1 MAKQDLVVK
10 LLLDSGAF
18 GNDLRTAERR
28 AQQFS
33 NNIQNAGKTAGNLGK
48 ELNLATGAL
57 GKLGGALTGAGAVVA
72 AVGAF
77 KSIMESSYTT
87 AREFHGVIGGFQGV
101 LSEFQEALATFDFS
115 NFNNGLLSV
124 FRNAKDAK
132 QAMMDVSKVNIGY
145 SYLSSGYKKDLKGL
159 ESEYRDA
166 NTTDARRQEI
176 SVLAQSALGEWETT
190 AKNAAASMLNSF
202 LTTMKSEQSNLNRPY
217 MERNAKR
224 LLDEALTRF
233 TDTDVRQGDL
243 DKWKGIENQLAELT
257 RTKTKYNRR
266 ADNWRGLGAG
276 NKAADAQQIADKA
289 QADIDALYAA
299 NQDLMFYIESYKFSE
314 EELQRQIS
322 NLTRSNEIQTEV
334 SEYKNTVA
342 GWTAGGKGKGE
353 AKPAAGSIKAIQDT
367 IVKLE
372 QERNLLAFGTA
383 KWKEKT
389 DAIIENTQKL
399 DELIAKQTEYEN
411 SFKTLEVQNVNS
423 VAWIQDEITYL
434 EALRDTLS
442 VGSREWIEA
451 SDNIDAY
458 KVELEELLKT
468 QEALLAQYNK
478 TPIPPPAVRNVES
491 IGYIEEMISFYE
503 ELRNTLSV
511 GSQEWVEASDSL
523 DSYRVE
529 LEELLEMQA
538 AYDAQ
543 YKPAEKFEN
552 MNIALSSSIDL
563 LYGLGDAF
571 SASESQAG
579 KALGSIMQAMGA
591 TAGGIMDFI
600 QIKQAAAAAAGAS
613 SAAGMPYPYN
623 LAAIA
628 SVVATVLSV
637 FGSIKSMVSG
647 KFAEGG
653 IVGGTSYSGDKLFAM
668 VNSGEMI
675 LNKRQQGNL
684 ANMIGGGGGQ
694 VEFHISGDS
703 LVGVLNNKRNK
714 TNLTR

>member
-33 NNIQNAGKTAGNLGK
+33 NNIQNAGNTAGNLGK

-87 AREFHGVIGGFQGV
+87 AREFHGVIGGFTGV
-101 LSEFQEALATFDFS
+101 LSEFQEALATFDFT

-124 FRNAKDAK
+124 FRDAKDAK

-159 ESEYRDA
+159 ESEYRDK

-176 SVLAQSALGEWETT
+176 SVLAQSTLGEWETT

-243 DKWKGIENQLAELT
+243 DKWKQIENQLAELT
-257 RTKTKYNRR
+257 RTKNKYTRR
-266 ADNWRGLGAG
+266 ADNWRGVGAG

-299 NQDLMFYIESYKFSE
+299 NQDLMFYIEAYKFSE

-334 SEYKNTVA
+334 SEYRNTVA
-342 GWTAGGKGKGE
+342 GWTAGGDAAPKA
-353 AKPAAGSIKAIQDT
+353 AKGSIKYIQDE
-367 IVKLE
+367 IAALE
-372 QERNLLAFGTA
+372 QQRSLLAVNSSAWQKIT
-383 KWKEKT
+383 KNIHDKT
-389 DAIIENTQKL
+389 VEL
-399 DELIAKQTEYEN
+399 DELMKKQTAYED
-411 SFKTLEVQNVNS
+411 SLKTLEVENVNS

-442 VGSREWIEA
+442 VGSDEWIQA
-451 SDNIDAY
+451 SDNIDSY
-458 KVELEELLKT
+458 RVELDELLKT

-491 IGYIEEMISFYE
+491 ISYIEEMIGFYE
-503 ELRNTLSV
+503 ELRDTLSV
-511 GSQEWVEASDSL
+511 GSQEWIEASDCL

-529 LEELLEMQA
+529 LEELLKLQE
-538 AYDAQ
+538 AYDEQ
-543 YKPAEKFEN
+543 YKPAEKYEDMN
-552 MNIALSSSIDL
+552 MALSSSISL

-684 ANMIGGGGGQ
+684 ANMLGGGGQ

>member
-18 GNDLRTAERR
+18 GNDLRQAERR

-33 NNIQNAGKTAGNLGK
+33 SNIQNAGRTAGNLGK

-101 LSEFQEALATFDFS
+101 LSEFQEAIATFDFS

-132 QAMMDVSKVNIGY
+132 QAMMDARKVDIGY
-145 SYLSSGYKKDLKGL
+145 SYLASGYKKDLKGL
-159 ESEYRDA
+159 EAEYRDK

-176 SVLAQSALGEWETT
+176 SVLAQSTLGEWETT

-202 LTTMKSEQSNLNRPY
+202 LTTMKSEQSNLNRPF
-217 MERNAKR
+217 MERNAER
-224 LLDEALTRF
+224 LLNEALTRF
-233 TDTDVRQGDL
+233 TDTETRDSDL
-243 DKWKGIENQLAELT
+243 DEWKGIENQLAELT
-257 RTKTKYNRR
+257 RKKNKYNTR
-266 ADNWRGLGAG
+266 AENWRKVGAG

-299 NQDLMFYIESYKFSE
+299 NQELMFYVEAYKFSE

-322 NLTRSNEIQTEV
+322 NLTKSNQIQTEV

-342 GWTAGGKGKGE
+342 GWTAGGDATPKA
-353 AKPAAGSIKAIQDT
+353 AKGSIKYIQDE
-367 IVKLE
+367 IVALE
-372 QERNLLAFGTA
+372 QQRSLLAVNSSAWQKIT
-383 KWKEKT
+383 KNIHDKT
-389 DAIIENTQKL
+389 VEL
-399 DELIAKQTEYEN
+399 DELMKKQTAYED
-411 SFKTLEVQNVNS
+411 SLKTLEVENVNS

-442 VGSREWIEA
+442 VGSDEWIQA
-451 SDNIDAY
+451 SENIDSY
-458 KVELEELLKT
+458 RIELDELLKT

-491 IGYIEEMISFYE
+491 ISYIEEMIGFYE
-503 ELRNTLSV
+503 ELRDTLSV
-511 GSQEWVEASDSL
+511 GSQEWIEASDCL

-529 LEELLEMQA
+529 LEELLKLQE
-538 AYDAQ
+538 AYDEQ
-543 YKPAEKFEN
+543 YKPAEKYEDMN
-552 MNIALSSSIDL
+552 MALSSSISL

-571 SASESQAG
+571 SASESKAG

-637 FGSIKSMVSG
+637 FGNIKSMVSG

-684 ANMIGGGGGQ
+684 ANMIGGGGQ

>member
-18 GNDLRTAERR
+18 GNDLRQAERR

-48 ELNLATGAL
+48 ELNLTTGAL

-87 AREFHGVIGGFQGV
+87 AREFHGVIGGFSGV
-101 LSEFQEALATFDFS
+101 LSEFQEALATFDFT
-115 NFNNGLLSV
+115 NFNNGLLSI
-124 FRNAKDAK
+124 FKNAKDAK

-145 SYLSSGYKKDLKGL
+145 SYLSSGYKKDLKSL
-159 ESEYRDA
+159 EAEYRDK

-176 SVLAQSALGEWETT
+176 SVLAQSTLGEWEAT
-190 AKNAAASMLNSF
+190 AQNAAASMLNSF
-202 LTTMKSEQSNLNRPY
+202 LTTMKSEQSNLKLPY

-233 TDTDVRQGDL
+233 TDPDVRQRDL
-243 DKWKGIENQLAELT
+243 DEWKKIENRLAELT
-257 RTKTKYNRR
+257 RTKNKYNRR
-266 ADNWRGLGAG
+266 AENWRGVGAG

-289 QADIDALYAA
+289 QSEIDELYAA
-299 NQDLMFYIESYKFSE
+299 NQDLMFYIEAYKFSE

-334 SEYKNTVA
+334 SEYRNTVA
-342 GWTAGGKGKGE
+342 GWTAGGTSE
-353 AKPAAGSIKAIQDT
+353 AKAASGSIKDIQDT
-367 IVKLE
+367 ITKLE

-383 KWKEKT
+383 AWKAKT
-389 DAIIENTQKL
+389 DAIIENKQKL

-411 SFKTLEVQNVNS
+411 SFKTLAVENVNS
-423 VAWIQDEITYL
+423 IAWIQDEITYL

-442 VGSREWIEA
+442 VGSDEWIQA
-451 SDNIDAY
+451 SDNIDSY
-458 KVELEELLKT
+458 RVELDELLKT

-491 IGYIEEMISFYE
+491 ISYIEEMIGFYE
-503 ELRNTLSV
+503 QLRDTLSV
-511 GSQEWVEASDSL
+511 GSQEWIEASDTL

-529 LEELLEMQA
+529 LEELLELQES
-538 AYDAQ
+538 YDSQ
-543 YKPAEKFEN
+543 YRPAEKYED
-552 MNIALSSSIDL
+552 MNVALSSSIDL

-571 SASESQAG
+571 STSESQAG

-600 QIKQAAAAAAGAS
+600 QIKQAAAAASGAS
-613 SAAGMPYPYN
+613 SAAGLPYPYN

-637 FGSIKSMVSG
+637 FGNIKSMVSG

-684 ANMIGGGGGQ
+684 ANMIGGGGQ

>member
-87 AREFHGVIGGFQGV
+87 AREFHGVIGGFTGV

-145 SYLSSGYKKDLKGL
+145 SYLSSGYKKDLKSL
-159 ESEYRDA
+159 EAEYRDK

-176 SVLAQSALGEWETT
+176 SVLAQSTLGEWEAT
-190 AKNAAASMLNSF
+190 AQNTAATMLNSF
-202 LTTMKSEQSNLNRPY
+202 LTTMKSEQGNLNRPY

-224 LLDEALTRF
+224 LLDEALIRF
-233 TDTDVRQGDL
+233 GDTDVRQGDL
-243 DKWKGIENQLAELT
+243 DEWKGIENQLAELT
-257 RTKTKYNRR
+257 RTKNKYTRR
-266 ADNWRGLGAG
+266 ADNWRGVGAG

-299 NQDLMFYIESYKFSE
+299 NQDLMFYIEAYKFSE
-314 EELQRQIS
+314 AELQRQIS

-342 GWTAGGKGKGE
+342 GWTAGGDATPKA
-353 AKPAAGSIKAIQDT
+353 AKGSIKYIQDE
-367 IVKLE
+367 IVALE
-372 QERNLLAFGTA
+372 QQRSLLAVNSSAWQKITKNIHDKTVELEELMETQTA
-383 KWKEKT
+383 
-389 DAIIENTQKL
+389 
-399 DELIAKQTEYEN
+399 YEN

-451 SDNIDAY
+451 SENIDSY
-458 KVELEELLKT
+458 RVELDELLKT
-468 QEALLAQYNK
+468 QEELLAQYDK

-491 IGYIEEMISFYE
+491 ISYIEEMISFYE

-511 GSQEWVEASDSL
+511 GSQEWIDASDCL

-529 LEELLEMQA
+529 LEELLKLQE
-538 AYDAQ
+538 AYDSQ
-543 YKPAEKFEN
+543 YKPAEKYEDMN
-552 MNIALSSSIDL
+552 MALSSSISL

-579 KALGSIMQAMGA
+579 KALGSIMEAMGA

-684 ANMIGGGGGQ
+684 ANMIGGGSGQ

>member
-18 GNDLRTAERR
+18 GNDLRQAERR

-101 LSEFQEALATFDFS
+101 LSEFQEAIATFDFS

-243 DKWKGIENQLAELT
+243 DKWKQIENQLAELT
-257 RTKTKYNRR
+257 RTKNKYNRR

-353 AKPAAGSIKAIQDT
+353 AKAAPGSIKDIQDT

-383 KWKEKT
+383 AWKTKT

-399 DELIAKQTEYEN
+399 DDLIAKQTEYEN

-423 VAWIQDEITYL
+423 VAWIQEEISYL

-451 SDNIDAY
+451 SDNIDSY

-468 QEALLAQYNK
+468 QEALLAQYNT

-511 GSQEWVEASDSL
+511 GSQEWIEASDSL

-529 LEELLEMQA
+529 LEELLELQA

-668 VNSGEMI
+668 INSGEMI

-684 ANMIGGGGGQ
+684 ANMLGGGGQ

>member
-18 GNDLRTAERR
+18 GNDLRQAERR

-33 NNIQNAGKTAGNLGK
+33 SNIQNAGRTAGNLGK

-101 LSEFQEALATFDFS
+101 LSEFQEAIATFDFS

-176 SVLAQSALGEWETT
+176 SVLAQSTLGEWETT

-243 DKWKGIENQLAELT
+243 DKWKQIENQLAELT
-257 RTKTKYNRR
+257 RTKNKYTRR
-266 ADNWRGLGAG
+266 ADNWRGVGAG

-299 NQDLMFYIESYKFSE
+299 NQDLMFYVEAYKFSE

-334 SEYKNTVA
+334 SEYRNTVA
-342 GWTAGGKGKGE
+342 GWTAGGDATPKA
-353 AKPAAGSIKAIQDT
+353 AKGSIKYIQDE
-367 IVKLE
+367 IVALE
-372 QERNLLAFGTA
+372 QQRSLLAVNSSAWQKIT
-383 KWKEKT
+383 KNIHDKT
-389 DAIIENTQKL
+389 VEL
-399 DELIAKQTEYEN
+399 DELMKKQTAYED
-411 SFKTLEVQNVNS
+411 SLKTLEVQNVNS
-423 VAWIQDEITYL
+423 VAWIQEEISYL

-451 SDNIDAY
+451 SDNIDSY
-458 KVELEELLKT
+458 RVELDELLKT

-491 IGYIEEMISFYE
+491 ISYIEEMIGFYE

-529 LEELLEMQA
+529 LEELLELQA

-647 KFAEGG
+647 KYAEGG

>member
-18 GNDLRTAERR
+18 GNDLRQAERK
-28 AQQFS
+28 AQEFS
-33 NNIQNAGKTAGNLGK
+33 NKMQGAGKTAGNLGK

-101 LSEFQEALATFDFS
+101 LSEFQEAIATFDFS

-243 DKWKGIENQLAELT
+243 DKWKQIENQLAELT
-257 RTKTKYNRR
+257 RTKNKYNRR

-383 KWKEKT
+383 AWKTKT

-423 VAWIQDEITYL
+423 VAWIQNEISRL

-442 VGSREWIEA
+442 VGSDEWVEA
-451 SDNIDAY
+451 SASIHSY
-458 KVELEELLKT
+458 EVELEGLLKT
-468 QEALLAQYNK
+468 QEELLAQYYK

-491 IGYIEEMISFYE
+491 ISYIEEMIGFYE
-503 ELRNTLSV
+503 ELRDTLSV
-511 GSQEWVEASDSL
+511 GSQEWIEASDCL

-529 LEELLEMQA
+529 LEELLKLQE
-538 AYDAQ
+538 AYDSQ
-543 YKPAEKFEN
+543 YKPAEKYEDMN
-552 MNIALSSSIDL
+552 MALSSSISL

-637 FGSIKSMVSG
+637 FGNIKSMVSG

-653 IVGGTSYSGDKLFAM
+653 IVGGTSFSGDKLFAM

-684 ANMIGGGGGQ
+684 ANMIGGGGQ